1 MNQCSVLP
9 LCAAHTQLTV
19 TEYNT
24 RTCGYVG
31 TFLCERMRVCA
42 HVVNFEFVLRTVFG
56 YVCQIL
62 SLPLSSFIDA
72 ALGILRKAETIV
84 HRSVTIYKMISCK
97 SRASERT
104 ASRFCVRID
113 VNTTFI
119 APRKQQLCI

>member
-1 MNQCSVLP
+1 MIQCSASP
-9 LCAAHTQLTV
+9 LCAARTQLIV
-19 TEYNT
+19 MKYNT
-24 RTCGYVG
+24 CMYGCVEA
-31 TFLCERMRVCA
+31 FLCERMRVCA